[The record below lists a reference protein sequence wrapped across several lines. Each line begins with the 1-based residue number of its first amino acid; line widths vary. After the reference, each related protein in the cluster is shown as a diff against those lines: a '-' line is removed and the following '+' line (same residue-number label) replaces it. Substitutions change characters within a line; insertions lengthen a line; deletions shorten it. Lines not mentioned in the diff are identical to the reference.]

1 MKRIVQKMNFRKLG
15 LTALLLSS
23 TLGLSAQTSV
33 FDVIA
38 GSPDHTS
45 LEAALIQEGLDV
57 TLDDNSGT
65 FTVFAPNDLAFTNLA
80 TALGTDITGLL
91 NLPNLTDILT
101 YHVLG
106 SIVPSSVVT
115 NGEIVQPLSL
125 TNTLK
130 LTVTDELGTVFVN
143 QGQVI
148 APDLPADNGVVHS
161 LDAVVLPYETVVDI
175 AIDNGFNSL
184 AAAVIYAE
192 LMPVLTDPLATY
204 TVFAP
209 TDQAFENLAAWVGV
223 QENGVAYDLSELL
236 TPEVTPIELMADVLA
251 YHVIGT
257 SSVLAADL
265 LNGDIVTPLSLSNNL
280 KITVKATGDAFVNQA
295 QITGTDIVAENGVVH
310 ILDEVVVPFET
321 VVDVAID
328 NGFTTLTTAV
338 ITAELL
344 PALTDPYNLFTV
356 FAPTNDAFDALA
368 TELGTD
374 LTGILALPNLADVL
388 LYHVVSGDVES
399 GDLVN
404 GPVPTLNGSD
414 IIVDLSNGVMINDA
428 MVSLPDVE
436 AENGMVHV
444 IDGVLLPPTAGI
456 NKNELNGFDIFPN
469 PTADFINVKVEYF
482 DLKDVSILNNVGQ
495 VVKITPLT
503 SNETRINVLDLAPG
517 NYTIGVQGQG
527 KSKYER
533 LVITSLK

>member
-1 MKRIVQKMNFRKLG
+1 MKRIVQKINFRKLG

-33 FDVIA
+33 FDLIA

-57 TLDDNSGT
+57 TLDDNSAT
-65 FTVFAPNDLAFTNLA
+65 FTVFAPNDAAFTSLA

-106 SIVPSSVVT
+106 SIVPSSAVT
-115 NGEIVQPLSL
+115 NGAIVQPLSP

-130 LTVTDELGTVFVN
+130 LTVTEVGSVFVN
-143 QGQVI
+143 QGQVT
-148 APDLPADNGVVHS
+148 APDLNADNGVVHS
-161 LDAVVLPYETVVDI
+161 LDAVVLPNETVVDI

-192 LMPVLTDPLATY
+192 LMPTLTNPLATY

-209 TDQAFENLAAWVGV
+209 TDQAFENLAAWVGI
-223 QENGVAYDLSELL
+223 EESGVAYDLTELL
-236 TPEVTPIELMADVLA
+236 TPEVTPIEFMADVLA
-251 YHVIGT
+251 YHVLGT

-265 LNGDIVTPLSLSNNL
+265 SNGDIVSPLSITNNL
-280 KITVKATGDAFVNQA
+280 KITVKASGDAFVNQA

-310 ILDEVVVPFET
+310 ILDGVVLPFET
-321 VVDVAID
+321 VVDVAIN

-374 LTGILALPNLADVL
+374 LTGVLALPNLADVL
-388 LYHVVSGDVES
+388 LYHVVSGDLDS

-428 MVSLPDVE
+428 MVSLPDLS
-436 AENGMVHV
+436 ADNGMVHV
-444 IDGVLLPPTAGI
+444 IDGVLLPTTAGI

-469 PTADFINVKVEYF
+469 PTADFINVKVEDF

-495 VVKITPLT
+495 VVKVIPLN
-503 SNETRINVLDLAPG
+503 SKETRINILDLAPG
-517 NYTIGVQGQG
+517 NYTVGVQGQG

>member
-1 MKRIVQKMNFRKLG
+1 MKRILQKNNFRKLG
-15 LTALLLSS
+15 LTVLLLSS
-23 TLGLSAQTSV
+23 TLGISAQTSV

-45 LEAALIQEGLDV
+45 LEAALIQEGLDF
-57 TLDDNSGT
+57 TLDDNSAT
-65 FTVFAPNDLAFTNLA
+65 FTVFAPNDAAFTSLA

-106 SIVPSSVVT
+106 SIVPSSAVT
-115 NGEIVQPLSL
+115 NGEIVQPLST

-130 LTVTDELGTVFVN
+130 LTLTEAGSVFVN
-143 QGQVI
+143 QGQVT

-223 QENGVAYDLSELL
+223 DLSELL

-251 YHVIGT
+251 YHVVGT

-265 LNGDIVTPLSLSNNL
+265 SNGDIVTPLSLANNL

-310 ILDEVVVPFET
+310 ILDGVVLPIET

-388 LYHVVSGDVES
+388 LYHVVSGDVDS

-428 MVSLPDVE
+428 MVSSPDLE
-436 AENGMVHV
+436 ADNGMVHV

-456 NKNELNGFDIFPN
+456 NKNELNGFDVFPN
-469 PTADFINVKVEYF
+469 PTADFINVKVEDF

-495 VVKITPLT
+495 VVKVTPLT

-517 NYTIGVQGQG
+517 NYTIVVQGQG
-527 KSKYER
+527 ESKYER
-533 LVITSLK
+533 LIITSLK